1 MLVSLGT
8 NKILPLR
15 VSLGLTNTMTCL
27 KKIKAFCK
35 KIATPGQGSGLA
47 ENKNS
52 IDNYDTHGHG
62 NIRAIYTRK
71 NKTRLT

>member
-1 MLVSLGT
+1 
-8 NKILPLR
+8 
-15 VSLGLTNTMTCL
+15 MTCL

-52 IDNYDTHGHG
+52 IDNYYTHGQE
-62 NIRAIYTRK
+62 NIIRAIYTRK
-71 NKTRLT
+71 NKTSLT

>member
-1 MLVSLGT
+1 
-8 NKILPLR
+8 
-15 VSLGLTNTMTCL
+15 MTCL
-27 KKIKAFCK
+27 KKINAFCK
-35 KIATPGQGSGLA
+35 KIATPGQGLASA

-52 IDNYDTHGHG
+52 IDNYYTHGHE

>member
-8 NKILPLR
+8 TLYPLPLR
-15 VSLGLTNTMTCL
+15 ASLGLTNTMTCL

-35 KIATPGQGSGLA
+35 KIATPGQGSALA

-52 IDNYDTHGHG
+52 IDNYYTHGHE
-62 NIRAIYTRK
+62 NIVSGLSLRFQVAG
-71 NKTRLT
+71 